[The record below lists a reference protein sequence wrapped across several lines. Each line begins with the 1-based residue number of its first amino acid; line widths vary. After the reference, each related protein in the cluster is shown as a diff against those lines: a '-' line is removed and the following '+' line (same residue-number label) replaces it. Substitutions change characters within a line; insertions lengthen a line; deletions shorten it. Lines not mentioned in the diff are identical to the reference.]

1 MLEID
6 KIYNMDCLEGMR
18 QIPDG
23 TIDAVICDLPYGTM
37 KGAALDG
44 WEEDETDWDE
54 IIPTAPLFEQYE
66 RVLRRG
72 GVAVLFSQEPYT
84 RHLRTFHAKNINFL
98 YPMIWLKNNHA
109 NALLSKNAPVSRFED
124 INVFAKA
131 NPLHDYD
138 LAHPL
143 RPYFAKVM
151 EFIGRPR
158 KQVIETIGQNADHTF
173 RCNSSQFALCTAE
186 TYRQLID
193 VYGIDKMEGYRT
205 YEDLKAED
213 DTFIIVKEHERTF
226 NLPEGEKSLSNV
238 LEFAKDTDGFHPTQ
252 KPVALI
258 RRLVLTYTN
267 EGDTVLDNCMG
278 SGTTAIA
285 CIKERRHF
293 IGFEL
298 SKEYFDKAVRRIK
311 AEQAQLTL
319 F

>member
-1 MLEID
+1 MEID
-6 KIYNMDCLEGMR
+6 NIYNMDCLEGMK

-37 KGAALDG
+37 KKGGHKVSDG
-44 WEEDETDWDE
+44 HEWDET
-54 IIPTAPLFEQYE
+54 IPSDKLFEQYE

-72 GVAVLFSQEPYT
+72 GTIVLFSQEPYT
-84 RHLRTFHAKNINFL
+84 SHLRTFPARNITFC
-98 YPMIWLKNNHA
+98 YPMIWKKDGTGNFMIA
-109 NALLSKNAPVSRFED
+109 NVKPMNYFED
-124 INVFAKA
+124 INVFRKQVQLVG
-131 NPLHDYD
+131 N
-138 LAHPL
+138 HPL
-143 RPYFAKVM
+143 REYFRQLLISLAIPKTNITKRLGTRAQHCFNVY
-151 EFIGRPR
+151 G
-158 KQVIETIGQNADHTF
+158 N
-173 RCNSSQFALCTAE
+173 QFALCTAE
-186 TYRQLID
+186 TYDALISE
-193 VYGIDKMEGYRT
+193 YHINKIEGYRP
-205 YEDLKAED
+205 YDELKAID
-213 DTFIIVKEHERTF
+213 KEFKDGYQDPDPPTF
-226 NLPEGEKSLSNV
+226 NLPEGAASMSNIF
-238 LEFAKDTDGFHPTQ
+238 EFSRDNDSFHPTQ